1 LDVVSDLSGALK
13 AGRVGAGG
21 GVAIVTLESEGDGR
35 TLVEYAVERGLRLKP
50 FYGEEPG
57 GSEKDDVYVR
67 TGDGLSGDITVVA
80 EDMYIEAPAR
90 SPFAE
95 VKKAVAKKAPGLW
108 LPFLPGDEEVTTGEL
123 LAEYPPNPLAPIY
136 GELPRMVLGVEG
148 LLGTGDFIKS
158 GRRTVKGVVGYD
170 LTGLF
175 IGSRNRLGLLARVR
189 FRLWARPPDRA
200 VWATDER
207 LDAGWGETFE
217 RKRAIPFNLDGRPA
231 VYAEGRPERLAALI
245 EELLGTTGGDWEE
258 VATGSDALDL
268 LGGHFERP
276 GAVPVEETET
286 GWVLDELGGPFYSA
300 ANGMDGGS

>member
-1 LDVVSDLSGALK
+1 LDAS
-13 AGRVGAGG
+13 RVGAGG
-21 GVAIVTLESEGDGR
+21 GVTIVTLESEGDGR
-35 TLVEYAVERGLRLKP
+35 TLVEYASERGLRLRP

-57 GSEKDDVYVR
+57 GSEKEDVYVT

-80 EDMYIEAPAR
+80 EDMYVEAPA
-90 SPFAE
+90 PFAFAG
-95 VKKAVAKKAPGLW
+95 VKEAVAKEASGLW
-108 LPFLPGDEEVTTGEL
+108 LPFLPGDEEVTAGEL
-123 LAEYPPNPLAPIY
+123 LAGYPPNPLAPIY

-175 IGSRNRLGLLARVR
+175 VGSRDRLGLIARVR
-189 FRLWARPPDRA
+189 FRLWARPPARA

-207 LDAGWGETFE
+207 LDAGWGETLE
-217 RKRAIPFNLDGRPA
+217 KKRASPFNLDGRPA

-245 EELLGTTGGDWEE
+245 EEILGATGGDWEE

-276 GAVPVEETET
+276 GAVPVEETDT
-286 GWVLDELGGPFYSA
+286 GSVLGELGGPFYSA
-300 ANGMDGGS
+300 VDGMDGGS